1 MRKSFVPV
9 VISIIISLFLGI
21 FIYSKINYSQVKRE
35 YVERFVDKRLV
46 TVNNSN
52 NSIVI
57 KPKERDAMVG
67 YIFYPENNIDEN
79 AYIPLMAKVAERGFN
94 VYIVKTPLHLNLN
107 GNKLGKDIISINKDI
122 NSWIISGINE
132 GERSAKEF
140 YDKIK
145 EDGKFELFICKDIKG
160 RSTLN
165 KDYCNYDISKDSK
178 ILIKSLNE
186 LLY

>member
-1 MRKSFVPV
+1 MRKIFVPV

-132 GERSAKEF
+132 GERCAKEF

-145 EDGKFELFICKDIKG
+145 DRESVKLFICKDVSEINK
-160 RSTLN
+160 LN
-165 KDYCNYDISKDSK
+165 GHYCNENVTECSKK
-178 ILIKSLNE
+178 IINSLNE
-186 LLY
+186 LIY